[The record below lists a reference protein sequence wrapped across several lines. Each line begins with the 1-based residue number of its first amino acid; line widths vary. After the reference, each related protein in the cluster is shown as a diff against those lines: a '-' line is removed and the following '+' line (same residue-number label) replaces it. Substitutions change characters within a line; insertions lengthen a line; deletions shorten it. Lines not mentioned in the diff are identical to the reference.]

1 MPTGTPSW
9 GSGPA
14 TPVTD
19 TATSAPSTRQAPS
32 AMAMAASSD
41 TTGPAGTP
49 STSNF
54 TSLA

>member
-1 MPTGTPSW
+1 MPTGTPSCV
-9 GSGPA
+9 SGPA
-14 TPVTD
+14 TPVTA

-41 TTGPAGTP
+41 TTGPGGTP
-49 STSNF
+49 SRSYF